1 MSLTWF
7 TLAVGIVLMAI
18 GLGGQIFGVRK
29 SATLAA
35 HDRPVRKWILT
46 VGSLVVGIWVV
57 AFYTAHYLHHHHTG
71 HW

>member
-1 MSLTWF
+1 MTLTWF

-29 SATLAA
+29 SSTLAV

-46 VGSLVVGIWVV
+46 VGSLVVGLWVV
-57 AFYTAHYLHHHHTG
+57 AFWAAQYLHHHHMG
-71 HW
+71 RW